1 MGSGH
6 ATELGAHHGLHRLVS
21 LTQTWFAWQYG
32 ADDGGLE
39 NDQAM
44 EYKDDYLVDERE
56 AEMEEWR
63 AHIGTSQFVRLSE
76 VEGQPDGK
84 IDHWHGDDASVY
96 HVQGSS
102 FARHLPPSF

>member
-1 MGSGH
+1 M
-6 ATELGAHHGLHRLVS
+6 
-21 LTQTWFAWQYG
+21 
-32 ADDGGLE
+32 ADGFGPRDRAGRAPWVAPPE

-63 AHIGTSQFVRLSE
+63 AHI
-76 VEGQPDGK
+76 
-84 IDHWHGDDASVY
+84 DHWHGDDASVY